1 MTVGLMVV
9 LKVAKKA
16 VLMVATTVGKMVLM
30 WADSTVGMK
39 AVTLVET
46 KDDQWVGQLDELMA
60 VTTAE
65 MMVVVMVVTMAATM
79 VDWKV

>member
-30 WADSTVGMK
+30 WADSTVGLK